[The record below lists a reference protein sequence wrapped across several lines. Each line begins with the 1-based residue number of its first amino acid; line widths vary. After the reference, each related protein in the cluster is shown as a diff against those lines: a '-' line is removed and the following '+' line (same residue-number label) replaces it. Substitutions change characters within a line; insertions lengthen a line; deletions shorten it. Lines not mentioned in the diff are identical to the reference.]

1 MWRDTEIALGRAIA
15 ARPVPYLVEHAPV
28 EPSQKSLVQ
37 DIALSLECPRI
48 CFGNILLLKL
58 IQLAAQRDMG
68 RNEAFTLDGR
78 QRGCGA
84 FGIGWLRHPSSQR
97 RAGR

>member
-1 MWRDTEIALGRAIA
+1 MWRDTEFALGRAIA

-48 CFGNILLLKL
+48 ASAIFCCSSSFNSL
-58 IQLAAQRDMG
+58 
-68 RNEAFTLDGR
+68 RNETWVGTRPSRSTGVSGVAAPSASDGSVIAHP
-78 QRGCGA
+78 RGG
-84 FGIGWLRHPSSQR
+84 P
-97 RAGR
+97 